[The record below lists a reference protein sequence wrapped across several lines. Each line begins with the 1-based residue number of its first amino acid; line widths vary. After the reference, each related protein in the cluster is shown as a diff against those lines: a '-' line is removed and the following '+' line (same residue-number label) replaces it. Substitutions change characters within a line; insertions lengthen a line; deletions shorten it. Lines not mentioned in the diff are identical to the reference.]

1 MDSTCSCSAFLLD
14 KIALLER
21 RICQLEDERVASIKI
36 VDIPESLE
44 KRPARRTRRAN
55 AIVSG
60 DSVKATLSA
69 ARPAKADSSLPRKSF
84 SGIKTLVIGD
94 SVTRKVSLHSPAK
107 VICLPG
113 ARAPDIEAN
122 LRVLA
127 CGQTTYGVRLD
138 APNTDTSFDNIVVH
152 VGTNDARMRQTEV
165 TKSNI
170 VRLCDFARKM
180 CRHRLILSGPL
191 PDKGNDE
198 RYSRLMSLNRWLARY
213 SSEQGFGFIDN
224 WPSLWGRPGVLM
236 RDGLH
241 PTGLGASILSK
252 NIDESLSQA

>member
-1 MDSTCSCSAFLLD
+1 MD

-21 RICQLEDERVASIKI
+21 RISQLEDKRVASVEKT
-36 VDIPESLE
+36 DIPESIE
-44 KRPARRTRRAN
+44 KRPARRTRGAN
-55 AIVSG
+55 AIVSS
-60 DSVKATLSA
+60 DSVKAILSA
-69 ARPAKADSSLPRKSF
+69 APLARQVAVVSTLPRKSF
-84 SGIKTLVIGD
+84 SGVETLVIGD
-94 SVTRKVSLHSPAK
+94 SVTRKVRLHSPAT

-113 ARAPDIEAN
+113 ARAPDIEAK
-122 LRVLA
+122 LRVLT
-127 CGQTTYGVRLD
+127 CGQTSYGVRLD

-152 VGTNDARMRQTEV
+152 VGTNDARTRQTEV

-170 VRLCDFARKM
+170 ARLCDFARKM

-198 RYSRLMSLNRWLARY
+198 RYSRLLSLNRWLARY

-241 PTGLGASILSK
+241 PTGLGASIMSK
-252 NIDESLSQA
+252 NIDRCLSQA